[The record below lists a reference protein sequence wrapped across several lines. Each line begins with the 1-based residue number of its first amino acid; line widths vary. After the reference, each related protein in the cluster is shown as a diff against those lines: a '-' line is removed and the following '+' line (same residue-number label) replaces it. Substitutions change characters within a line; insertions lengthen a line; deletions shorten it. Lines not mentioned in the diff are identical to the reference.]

1 MSRNIILKS
10 SVWSDEYF
18 ADHPASLWW
27 LCGQQITY
35 RICFKISSM
44 KFLAINCFNRN
55 ICTFFPISW
64 YRAIY
69 SSRKDSLKMCM
80 TIHLLKAVCY
90 KLKKFGFAYTCTY
103 FSSPCVKTTLPNLSL
118 RPARNF
124 NRQSAQCNNRTW

>member
-44 KFLAINCFNRN
+44 KFLAKTDIIEIFVH
-55 ICTFFPISW
+55 FPISW

-69 SSRKDSLKMCM
+69 SSLKDSLKMGM